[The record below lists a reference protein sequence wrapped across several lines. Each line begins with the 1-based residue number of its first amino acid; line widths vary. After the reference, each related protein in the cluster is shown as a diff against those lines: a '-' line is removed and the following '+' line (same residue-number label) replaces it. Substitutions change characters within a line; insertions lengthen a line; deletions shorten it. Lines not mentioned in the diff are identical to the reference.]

1 MSEYATKQYPVG
13 CALCHAGKHMT
24 EQHPVGY
31 VLSLGGEYKMNVAS
45 YKISI

>member
-1 MSEYATKQYPVG
+1 MTKQHPVG
-13 CALCHAGKHMT
+13 YVLRPGGKYTT
-24 EQHPVGY
+24 EQHPVVY